1 MTRLTQRERDF
12 VEQGGA
18 LWCIRQR
25 EAQWEIYKLYW
36 EIEEV
41 FSARQPSIERAASWV
56 FLLADM
62 SCLESPVAVH
72 HEVPRNADHSA
83 VYFPALL

>member
-1 MTRLTQRERDF
+1 MTKLTQKERDF

-18 LWCIRQR
+18 LWCIRQCNT
-25 EAQWEIYKLYW
+25 QWEIYKLYW

-41 FSARQPSIERAASWV
+41 FSARQPSIERATSWV

-62 SCLESPVAVH
+62 SSQESPVAVH
-72 HEVPRNADHSA
+72 HDVPRSVDYSA
-83 VYFPALL
+83 VYFPPLL